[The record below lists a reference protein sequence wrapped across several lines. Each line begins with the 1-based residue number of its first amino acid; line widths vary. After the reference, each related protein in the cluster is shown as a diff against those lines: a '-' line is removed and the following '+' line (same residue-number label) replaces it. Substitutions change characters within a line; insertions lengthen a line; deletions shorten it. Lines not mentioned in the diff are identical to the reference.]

1 MADDYADMKRDE
13 LIKLAIY
20 QRERMDEMEA
30 ARNETDRQNAELADR
45 LSELTEQLRRSNEAM
60 SAMAVQVSELLKQLR
75 EKDNKIAELQSTV
88 KAGRKSLFGRKSQ
101 KGIKVKDKDD
111 DNRPTPHTDVK
122 DGFDGTP
129 ESLSQNLDVDV
140 EKGTMDAADE
150 PSSPQKESRLY
161 RLGKTYRTMTADN
174 RVLHRS
180 DTGKLPEGATVIRT
194 YPRYS
199 YDQETT
205 VTEHEY
211 EIVVYK
217 DKDGNVLCGYFPMD
231 SEKGEPIVESVP
243 GTHAAPG
250 LMAYLVFNRFFLDT
264 PAYRETA
271 RLLQERM
278 RLSRQTITN
287 WLEKGSCFF
296 KEVIEYLKDN
306 CLEKD
311 SIVNCDE
318 TWCRVK
324 VEGTYRKKY
333 VWCLVNRLAKV
344 AIYCYEDGSRGRKVL
359 KNILEGRE
367 LRALQ
372 TDGYNVYLYLDNEML
387 DIDHVCCM
395 AHGRAKFKY
404 AAEIEHDVNA
414 RKFLECIGKLYAREA
429 GYIEQNLSP
438 EEIRRRRNSPET
450 TETIIE
456 MRSLLDLMK
465 SENAPR
471 HGSLM
476 KKAVDYL
483 DHFWDQIF
491 LYRKDGNYTIDN
503 SLAERCIRPLANER
517 KNSLFFG
524 SDKMARVSAAYHS
537 VVSTCKLQ
545 GYSILEY
552 LKKFFAEIVA
562 GNRDY
567 GKLMPSTIGI
577 SANKL

>member
-1 MADDYADMKRDE
+1 MEDKEFILESARRLERWENTPRPVPEDYADMNRDE
-13 LIKLAIY
+13 LIKLIIY
-20 QRERMDEMEA
+20 QRERMEESDA
-30 ARNETDRQNAELADR
+30 ARKESDRRISELTDKI
-45 LSELTEQLRRSNEAM
+45 SELTELLRKSNETT
-60 SAMAVQVSELLKQLR
+60 SSMAVQMSELLNQLK
-75 EKDNKIAELQSTV
+75 EKDRQIAELQSEV
-88 KAGRKSLFGRKSQ
+88 KSGRKERFGRKSQ
-101 KGIKVKDKDD
+101 KGTRAKGKDD
-111 DNRPTPHTDVK
+111 ENRPTPHRDVK
-122 DGFDGTP
+122 GDFDGTP
-129 ESLSQNLDVDV
+129 ASLPASLDIDV
-140 EKGTMDAADE
+140 EAGTEEPPCEPAA
-150 PSSPQKESRLY
+150 PQKESRLY
-161 RLGKTYRTMTADN
+161 RLGKTYRTMDADN
-174 RVLHRS
+174 HVYHRS
-180 DTGKLPEGATVIRT
+180 DLGKLPDGAIVIKT
-194 YPRYS
+194 YPRYT
-199 YDQETT
+199 YDQKT
-205 VTEHEY
+205 VITEHAH
-211 EIVVYK
+211 EIVV
-217 DKDGNVLCGYFPMD
+217 
-231 SEKGEPIVESVP
+231 
-243 GTHAAPG
+243 
-250 LMAYLVFNRFFLDT
+250 
-264 PAYRETA
+264 YRETA

-278 RLSRQTITN
+278 RVSRQTLTN
-287 WLEKGSCFF
+287 WLEKGSRFF
-296 KEVIEYLKDN
+296 KGVIEYLKDH

-324 VEGTYRKKY
+324 AGGKYRKKY

-344 AIYCYEDGSRGRKVL
+344 AIYCYEDGSRGRKAL
-359 KNILEGRE
+359 KDILEGRE

-404 AAEIEHDVNA
+404 AAEIEHDLNA
-414 RKFLECIGKLYAREA
+414 LRFLECFGKLYALEA
-429 GYIEQNLSP
+429 RYIELKLSP
-438 EEIRRRRNSPET
+438 EEIRRQRNSPET
-450 TETIIE
+450 TEILIE

-476 KKAVDYL
+476 KKAVSYL
-483 DHFWDQIF
+483 DHFWNQVF
-491 LYRKDGNYTIDN
+491 LYRKDGDYTIDN

-552 LKKFFAEIVA
+552 LKKFFEEIAA

-577 SANKL
+577 SVNKLQKSTEF